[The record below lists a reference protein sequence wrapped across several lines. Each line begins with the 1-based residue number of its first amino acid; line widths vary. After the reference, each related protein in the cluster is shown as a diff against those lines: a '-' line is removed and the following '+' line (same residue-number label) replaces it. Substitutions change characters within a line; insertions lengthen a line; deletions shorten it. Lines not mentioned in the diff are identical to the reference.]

1 MTSERS
7 GRQLTEEEIARIQQ
21 LYGDE
26 DSKGSEEGAVV
37 LPLIHTDE
45 EMARRISTGVEEVV
59 EWGHTLTL
67 AIGEREGWDPSGERV
82 ARLVLSDGTV
92 SYHGSGGTA
101 EEALSSL
108 LNPETRISGD
118 RSVDEVSATSSDL
131 GRVYRSRALPS
142 SRLDLMLQTH
152 RLSVGVSTESGSIT
166 TTLVSRQ
173 GGVSRGS
180 GENFPAALQFA
191 LNGIRGS

>member
-1 MTSERS
+1 MTGERA
-7 GRQLTEEEIARIQQ
+7 GRQLTAEEIARINA

-26 DSKGSEEGAVV
+26 DSKGSGEGAEV

-45 EMARRISTGVEEVV
+45 EMARKISSGVEEVV

-67 AIGEREGWDPSGERV
+67 AIGERDGWDPSGERV
-82 ARLVLSDGTV
+82 ARLVLADGTV
-92 SYHGSGGTA
+92 SFHGSGGTA

-108 LNPETRISGD
+108 LDPETRITGD
-118 RSVDEVSATSSDL
+118 RTIEEATAARGL
-131 GRVYRSRALPS
+131 ERVYRSRALPS
-142 SRLDLMLQTH
+142 SLLDSALQTH

-173 GGVSRGS
+173 GGISRGS
-180 GENFPAALQFA
+180 GEDFPAALQFA
-191 LNGIRGS
+191 LNGIRKS